1 MAGVSQLEALQ
12 VAVMQQSLEHAKKIQ
27 RVELRETE
35 AKARKAETELE
46 TAELVREHV
55 RKHGAG
61 LSEFPGIKGAA
72 S

>member
-1 MAGVSQLEALQ
+1 MARVSPFEELQ
-12 VAVMQQSLEHAKKIQ
+12 IAVLQSAAEHAKKLQ
-27 RVELRETE
+27 VFELREAE

-46 TAELVREHV
+46 TAEFIREHV
-55 RKHGAG
+55 RKHGVG